1 MAKPRGFP
9 SYFRMR
15 YLPFHHVHCEVA
27 RWGHYTLPRISYLL
41 MVCMISRHCE
51 KRSSSIAFFPID
63 VSTWSTCVNQATKGD
78 ETGTRT
84 KHIKATAERQ
94 L

>member
-1 MAKPRGFP
+1 
-9 SYFRMR
+9 MR

-41 MVCMISRHCE
+41 MVCLILGHFE

-63 VSTWSTCVNQATKGD
+63 VSTCVNQATKGD

-84 KHIKATAERQ
+84 KDIKATAERQ

>member
-1 MAKPRGFP
+1 
-9 SYFRMR
+9 
-15 YLPFHHVHCEVA
+15 
-27 RWGHYTLPRISYLL
+27 
-41 MVCMISRHCE
+41 MVCLILGHFE

-63 VSTWSTCVNQATKGD
+63 VSTCVNQATKGD

-84 KHIKATAERQ
+84 KDIKATAERQ